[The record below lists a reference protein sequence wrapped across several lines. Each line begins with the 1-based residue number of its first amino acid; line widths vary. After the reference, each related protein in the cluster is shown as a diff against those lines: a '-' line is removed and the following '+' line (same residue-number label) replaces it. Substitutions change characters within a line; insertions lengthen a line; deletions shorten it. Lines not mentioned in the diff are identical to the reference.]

1 MSKCQDCKSEYCTKA
16 EKLKHLREVLRD
28 DLHKFTDEA
37 SSRDKAARSDLHD
50 AQDACHRR
58 QLFRSP

>member
-1 MSKCQDCKSEYCTKA
+1 MSMCQDCKSLDCTKA

-28 DLHKFTDEA
+28 DLNKFTEA
-37 SSRDKAARSDLHD
+37 ASLRDKQARENLYD

-58 QLFRSP
+58 QLVRTP

>member
-1 MSKCQDCKSEYCTKA
+1 MSICQDCQSERCTKA

-28 DLHKFTDEA
+28 DLHKFTDAA
-37 SSRDKAARSDLHD
+37 SSRDKQAREDLYD

-58 QLFRSP
+58 QLVRTP